1 MAIERTLA
9 IVKPDATRKGV
20 VGEAIRAAEE
30 AGLTPIAIRRIHLTR
45 AQAEGF
51 YAVHRA
57 RPFFADL
64 TTFMS
69 EGPVVVM
76 VLEGPD
82 AIATW
87 RRLLGATDPAKAEEG
102 TLRRR
107 FGTNIQS
114 NGFHGSDG
122 VETAGLETGYF
133 FAGLETTVAAS
144 LLL

>member
-30 AGLTPIAIRRIHLTR
+30 AGLTPVAIRRIHLTR

-64 TTFMS
+64 TAFMS

-76 VLEGPD
+76 ALEGPD

-87 RRLLGATDPAKAEEG
+87 RRLLGATDPGKAEEG

-107 FGTNIQS
+107 FGTNIQA

-122 VETAGLETGYF
+122 GETAAFEMGYF
-133 FAGLETTVAAS
+133 FAGLEIP
-144 LLL
+144 

>member
-30 AGLTPIAIRRIHLTR
+30 AGLTPIAIKRLRLTR

-51 YAVHRA
+51 YAVHRS

-64 TTFMS
+64 TAFMS
-69 EGPVVVM
+69 EGPVAVM
-76 VLEGPD
+76 ILEGPD

-87 RRLLGATDPAKAEEG
+87 RRLLGATDPGRAEEG

-114 NGFHGSDG
+114 NGFHGSDA
-122 VETAGLETGYF
+122 VETAAFETSYF
-133 FAGLETTVAAS
+133 FAGLETSA
-144 LLL
+144 

>member
-45 AQAEGF
+45 PQAEGF

-64 TTFMS
+64 TAFMS

-122 VETAGLETGYF
+122 VETAAYETGYF
-133 FAGLETTVAAS
+133 FAGLEFTVAAS
-144 LLL
+144 L

>member
-1 MAIERTLA
+1 MSIERTLA
-9 IVKPDATRKGV
+9 IIKPDATRRGV
-20 VGEAIRAAEE
+20 VGEAIRMAEE
-30 AGLTPIAIRRIHLTR
+30 AGLRPIALRRMHLTK
-45 AQAEGF
+45 AQAEAF

-76 VLEGPD
+76 ILEGPD
-82 AIATW
+82 AIGTW
-87 RRLLGATDPAKAEEG
+87 RTLLGATDPAKAQEG

-107 FGTNIQS
+107 FGTNVQA

-122 VETAGLETGYF
+122 PETAAFETAF
-133 FAGLETTVAAS
+133 FFSGES
-144 LLL
+144 LVP

>member
-64 TTFMS
+64 TAFMS

-122 VETAGLETGYF
+122 VETAAFETGYF

-144 LLL
+144 LLQ

>member
-30 AGLTPIAIRRIHLTR
+30 AGLTPVAIKRIHLTR

-64 TTFMS
+64 TAFMS

-76 VLEGPD
+76 ALEGPD

-87 RRLLGATDPAKAEEG
+87 RRLLGATDPGKAEEG

-107 FGTNIQS
+107 FGTNIQA

-122 VETAGLETGYF
+122 GETAAFEVGFF
-133 FAGLETTVAAS
+133 FAGTET
-144 LLL
+144 L